1 MPIDTSG
8 ADAPTTEQG
17 IGPGHQLIEH
27 LLGPIPL
34 HPERTLGRLDED
46 ARELIGEWQR
56 WQTLKRFRLMG
67 ERIAAMNPQIKT
79 FKKEFYLRP
88 VMNQELLLID
98 NADDYQND
106 GYK

>member
-1 MPIDTSG
+1 
-8 ADAPTTEQG
+8 
-17 IGPGHQLIEH
+17 
-27 LLGPIPL
+27 
-34 HPERTLGRLDED
+34 
-46 ARELIGEWQR
+46 
-56 WQTLKRFRLMG
+56 MG

>member
-1 MPIDTSG
+1 MGHDHSMDVAA
-8 ADAPTTEQG
+8 ADVNAN
-17 IGPGHQLIEH
+17 
-27 LLGPIPL
+27 LL
-34 HPERTLGRLDED
+34 LDED